1 MDLAVEYLQRL
12 EGVQPY
18 INNSV
23 LTQSNVA
30 AFHQYSNGHAHRA
43 SPALNAQ
50 QQQQQ
55 RSESPSASGAPPLP
69 PKPTMTDP
77 RAPKVPPSVS
87 HGGPTTNGVID
98 HPTLTRKYSPN
109 NLQQQQQN
117 GMNNHD
123 VPPPLHPR
131 RDANPNP
138 PPTPPLP
145 TRGTTP
151 PPLPTQSSMV
161 AQYSNSP
168 GINTTLPALQRRMSP
183 VPQVGGAYSRP
194 QAGAIMVSSAVQ
206 RGTSPVT
213 NGTPV
218 RPHNTREAQ
227 TKVHQQ
233 LQAFSPNIFG
243 PDNGTAEPPPPSY
256 SQTLAAVNG
265 NTNPPPPPPSYS
277 QTMHM
282 RQSPTLSSTSS
293 VSDYR
298 YVVAIFTTYLVFT

>member
-1 MDLAVEYLQRL
+1 MAVEYLQ
-12 EGVQPY
+12 PY
-18 INNSV
+18 INNPAV

-30 AFHQYSNGHAHRA
+30 AFQYSNGHHRA
-43 SPALNAQ
+43 SPALNNAQ

-69 PKPTMTDP
+69 PKPTMD
-77 RAPKVPPSVS
+77 RAPKVPASSS
-87 HGGPTTNGVID
+87 HAMTNGVD

-109 NLQQQQQN
+109 QQN
-117 GMNNHD
+117 GND
-123 VPPPLHPR
+123 LPPPLHPR
-131 RDANPNP
+131 RDAANPNP
-138 PPTPPLP
+138 PPTPPP
-145 TRGTTP
+145 PRGTTP
-151 PPLPTQSSMV
+151 PPPQSSMV

-168 GINTTLPALQRRMSP
+168 INTTLPTLQRRMSP
-183 VPQVGGAYSRP
+183 VPQVGAYSKP
-194 QAGAIMVSSAVQ
+194 QGPGMMVSSAVQ

-213 NGTPV
+213 NVTPV
-218 RPHNTREAQ
+218 RPHNTREHQ

-233 LQAFSPNIFG
+233 LQAICSPNIFG

-298 YVVAIFTTYLVFT
+298 YV